1 MDKNIREQIALIHA
15 RFCQALADPT
25 RIMILYALN
34 ESPHSVGELADV
46 IGLTQPSI
54 SRHLKVL
61 RERGLVDSH
70 RNGQSVIYT
79 LGDKRI
85 IDAMEILRGILVE
98 QIENQASLTPPQ
110 HQPLIVF
117 DTTPS

>member
-1 MDKNIREQIALIHA
+1 MDKAIREQVALMHA
-15 RFCQALADPT
+15 QFCQALAEPT
-25 RIMILYALN
+25 RILILYALN
-34 ESPHSVGELADV
+34 ESPHSVNELADV

-61 RERGLVDSH
+61 RERGLVCAQ

-79 LGDKRI
+79 LGDERI
-85 IDAMEILRGILVE
+85 IQAMEILRGILVE
-98 QIENQASLTPPQ
+98 QIENQANLTHLQ

-117 DTTPS
+117 DTTLS

>member
-1 MDKNIREQIALIHA
+1 MDKNMREQVALMHA
-15 RFCQALADPT
+15 QFCQALADPT
-25 RIMILYALN
+25 RIMILYALKEN
-34 ESPHSVGELADV
+34 PHSVNELSEV

-61 RERGLVDSH
+61 RERGLVNAH
-70 RNGQSVIYT
+70 RSGQSVIYT

-117 DTTPS
+117 DTTPP